1 MLPGSFARHA
11 FIVTPSVKVYS
22 LLLDKNKQ
30 TNNSIFFPPNKVSL
44 EMDPLLNPESAWHIL
59 GDIWRK
65 FFIIR
70 LH

>member
-1 MLPGSFARHA
+1 MSTLPGSFARHA
-11 FIVTPSVKVYS
+11 FVVTLTIKVYS
-22 LLLDKNKQ
+22 LSFEKQ
-30 TNNSIFFPPNKVSL
+30 TTAFFFPLNKVSL
-44 EMDPLLNPESAWHIL
+44 EMDPLLNPESAWHIP